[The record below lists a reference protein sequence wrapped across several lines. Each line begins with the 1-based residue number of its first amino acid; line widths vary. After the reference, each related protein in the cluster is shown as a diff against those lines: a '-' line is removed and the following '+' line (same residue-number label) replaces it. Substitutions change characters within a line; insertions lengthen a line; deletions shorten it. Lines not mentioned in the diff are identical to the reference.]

1 MSHLLVI
8 GSINLDLVLEAQQL
22 PTPGETVLGGMFSQ
36 VNGGKGA
43 NQAVAAARGGDSD
56 VVLIAAV
63 GNDDFGRQVLQ
74 AYEEEARLSTKLIQT
89 KSGVSTGVAAILVD
103 QQAENMICV
112 APGANAQLTSEDV
125 ERLDDVWFDD
135 ARVLLASMEVPLT
148 SIEQAVIRA
157 KQGGAMVVVNP
168 APVVAQLAEQ
178 MFLAQVDILT
188 PNEHEASQLSGV
200 RVEDVESARVAAA
213 EIRDKYS
220 IPVVIVTLGA
230 DGVVVDSPDSSSLHV
245 QAPKVD
251 AVDTTAAGDC
261 FNGVLATQL
270 AAGVPLQ
277 QAVSLAVQAASISV
291 TRRGAQTSLPQRNEF
306 NKL

>member
-56 VVLIAAV
+56 VVFIAAV

-89 KSGVSTGVAAILVD
+89 KAGVSTGVAAILVD

-135 ARVLLASMEVPLT
+135 AQVLLASMEVPLA

-157 KQGGAMVVVNP
+157 KQRGAMVVVNP
-168 APVVAQLAEQ
+168 APVVPQLAEQ

-230 DGVVVDSPDSSSLHV
+230 DGVVVDSPDSSLHV

-291 TRRGAQTSLPQRNEF
+291 TRRGAQTSLPQRHEF